1 MADQASFTNYQLNST
16 TLDLMKEAAG
26 NYMPDYGH
34 WRALIKRDEEEV
46 DDKHYLDPEAN
57 VDINITEGDPGS
69 GHLELETYEDTTDLD
84 TYSKAYADDPSL
96 AEKHGSEEAFVEA
109 AEAWWADE
117 AAKKGISVDELKNSY
132 KQVKKGERWV
142 WVQDTEAT
150 RGSVTATATATA
162 GDKKATD
169 TQSVY
174 LKRSPYK
181 QVNEPYAPQAVEPGG
196 FQPQFDRAELL
207 AARQAIKDRNSI
219 SSTHYYDQG
228 KEMITDLK
236 NNLFNA
242 GVVPEEAKDNKRKAT
257 QFMGTISHSLQG
269 LLGKDGALKD
279 SIDII
284 DKNVMSD
291 MFMHSDILAK
301 VLKGGPEVKLG
312 LTPENNVIFQVP
324 TGEVNPDTGEPA
336 YMALSRATIDDMN
349 KKSITQYGFGMQMNE
364 AIEGLADA
372 GRNGEAFDEDKI
384 RVATRQALKKIGPSG
399 YASILGDSGIITD
412 EPLINLSL
420 EAMEADPE
428 SAFTMK
434 AQDVDPKNL
443 IYQTLSTQ
451 EGENEAEEKI
461 IDAVVHKARNK
472 HSSSFAEFEANIQSK
487 NPTANMSLEQK
498 KAYYNRQA
506 SIA

>member
-34 WRALIKRDEEEV
+34 WRALLKPEEEED
-46 DDKHYLDPEAN
+46 DDKHYLDPEAD
-57 VDINITEGDPGS
+57 VDIDIAEGDPGS
-69 GHLELETYEDTTDLD
+69 GHWEKEEYEDTTDLD

-96 AEKHGSEEAFVEA
+96 AEKHGSEEAFAEA
-109 AEAWWADE
+109 AETWWADE
-117 AAKKGISVDELKNSY
+117 AAKKGISVAELKGSY

-150 RGSVTATATATA
+150 QGSVTATATATA
-162 GDKKATD
+162 GDLTATD
-169 TQSVY
+169 SQSAY

-181 QVNEPYAPQAVEPGG
+181 QVNEPHIPQAVGPGG
-196 FQPQFDRAELL
+196 FQPQFDRTELE

-257 QFMGTISHSLQG
+257 QYMGTISHSLQG

-284 DKNVMSD
+284 DKNVMSE

-301 VLKGGPEVKLG
+301 VLKGGPDVKLG

-324 TGEVNPDTGEPA
+324 TGEVNPDTGEPV
-336 YMALSRATIDDMN
+336 YMALSRSTIDDMN
-349 KKSITQYGFGMQMNE
+349 KKSITQYGFGTQMNK
-364 AIEGLADA
+364 AIEGLAAA
-372 GRNGEAFDEDKI
+372 GRNGEPFDEDKI

-399 YASILGDSGIITD
+399 YASILGDHGIVTD
-412 EPLINLSL
+412 TPLGSL
-420 EAMEADPE
+420 ALESMEADPE
-428 SAFTMK
+428 SVFTMK
-434 AQDVDPKNL
+434 AQDVDLKNF
-443 IYQTLSTQ
+443 IYQTLSTP
-451 EGENEAEEKI
+451 EGENEAVEMI
-461 IDAVVHKARNK
+461 VDAVVHKAKNK
-472 HSSSFAEFEANIQSK
+472 YIPNYAEYEENIQSE
-487 NPTANMSLEQK
+487 NPTADMSVEQK
-498 KAYYNRQA
+498 VEFYKKRFA
-506 SIA
+506 